1 MDDGETEPSLQ
12 PSAAGV
18 ETSEAVGNA
27 GAPRGVS
34 AAIGTFLLL
43 FGSVF
48 FFIPLAG
55 LIMAL
60 SSAEGLGEM
69 VFLIAFFGVFL
80 IVGGVVM
87 FLGGAALYHAMTGR
101 ALLNINFGPQE
112 DDLVGAQ
119 DGVVTASTAFEY
131 TTREALLAE
140 IHGEKTPTTPSAEG
154 VQSPPTASEGSKG
167 IEDQEGNKERPSEGA
182 FWDVPPSV

>member
-87 FLGGAALYHAMTGR
+87 FLGGAALYHAVTGR

-112 DDLVGAQ
+112 DDLIGAQ
-119 DGVVTASTAFEY
+119 EGVVTASTAFEY

-140 IHGEKTPTTPSAEG
+140 IHGEKTPTAEG
-154 VQSPPTASEGSKG
+154 VQSPPLASEGSEG
-167 IEDQEGNKERPSEGA
+167 IEDQEGNEERSVEGA